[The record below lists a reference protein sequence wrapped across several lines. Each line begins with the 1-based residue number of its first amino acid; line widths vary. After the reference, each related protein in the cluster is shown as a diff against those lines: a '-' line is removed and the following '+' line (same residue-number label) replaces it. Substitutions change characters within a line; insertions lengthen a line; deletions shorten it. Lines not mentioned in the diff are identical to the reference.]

1 MNQFWV
7 DPEGVSRQA
16 QPYADVQSQLDAIR
30 EDATPLASEYQSSFG
45 DESECKRFFQNFSD
59 WHDQFLEGI
68 KQKSQEAQYF
78 GDGLQQNGKDYAGA
92 RDDADQLTNR
102 FAEAGQ
108 QRDAEPNQQP
118 NAEPNQQR
126 DAEAPA
132 AEDEHPRTADG
143 QQLDEP
149 RESLVAEHAQPGGG
163 SEDRHEVQP
172 AQDPPPQV
180 GGGSEDRRE
189 VQPAQDPPPQPGQE
203 HQLSHLVGGPVPK
216 ADGGY
221 LVDDAKHSE
230 VEVRHGEMVS
240 SMMMP
245 RVRPGEQ
252 PMVQGKPLASDEH
265 VLTANELPGG
275 AVRLGVDGYSKVTP
289 LNGKDVTLGDPGDP
303 AQARDYPVD
312 KGQQLFLVKEK
323 PGGQNPSQNPA
334 DHLYMEFPGGD
345 RQATFFREGSR

>member
-108 QRDAEPNQQP
+108 QRDAEL
-118 NAEPNQQR
+118 NQQR

-132 AEDEHPRTADG
+132 AEDEHPR
-143 QQLDEP
+143 
-149 RESLVAEHAQPGGG
+149 
-163 SEDRHEVQP
+163 
-172 AQDPPPQV
+172 
-180 GGGSEDRRE
+180 
-189 VQPAQDPPPQPGQE
+189 
-203 HQLSHLVGGPVPK
+203 
-216 ADGGY
+216 
-221 LVDDAKHSE
+221 
-230 VEVRHGEMVS
+230 
-240 SMMMP
+240 
-245 RVRPGEQ
+245 
-252 PMVQGKPLASDEH
+252 
-265 VLTANELPGG
+265 
-275 AVRLGVDGYSKVTP
+275 
-289 LNGKDVTLGDPGDP
+289 
-303 AQARDYPVD
+303 
-312 KGQQLFLVKEK
+312 
-323 PGGQNPSQNPA
+323 
-334 DHLYMEFPGGD
+334 
-345 RQATFFREGSR
+345 